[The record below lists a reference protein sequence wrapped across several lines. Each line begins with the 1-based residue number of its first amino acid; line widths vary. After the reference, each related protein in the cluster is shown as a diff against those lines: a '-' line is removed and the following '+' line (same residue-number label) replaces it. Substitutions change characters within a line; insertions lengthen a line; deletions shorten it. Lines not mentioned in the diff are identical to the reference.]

1 MTYPAF
7 RKARAVARRPKFMA
21 NNIESSFA
29 RVQERFRRRRFVPVC
44 ESIGYVYQAFL
55 AGSLRALH
63 SVAIV
68 AHILWKDFTAYGA
81 SRGRVVLQLHAV
93 FASLSCLVILNYPL
107 LRLAF
112 SAVDLSYQ
120 FKRALDQLKKLQVQM
135 LSSNPD
141 LFEQYYLRASIWD
154 GKRFGIR
161 EPLSQIHLDALF
173 WSTLRYRTG
182 IVSIFVLVLLGA
194 MVWRASVVRVR
205 QWRRNLGAVARPG
218 CTTHGIHHS
227 CGSGCAVQA
236 GRVVLYSSPTGTRG
250 YCGLL
255 AACCIA
261 EPTRPVPADG
271 S

>member
-1 MTYPAF
+1 M
-7 RKARAVARRPKFMA
+7 
-21 NNIESSFA
+21 
-29 RVQERFRRRRFVPVC
+29 PVC

-55 AGSLRALH
+55 ALDLFALFILI
-63 SVAIV
+63 IV
-68 AHILWKDFTAYGA
+68 AHFVEGLLHSLWRL
-81 SRGRVVLQLHAV
+81 RGRVVLRLPPYLHPCRARHPH
-93 FASLSCLVILNYPL
+93 YPL

-182 IVSIFVLVLLGA
+182 IVSIFVLVLLGYGLA
-194 MVWRASVVRVR
+194 GVGSA
-205 QWRRNLGAVARPG
+205 GAAVAKESLCSCSVELSQPMSNSIIRRRERL
-218 CTTHGIHHS
+218 HG
-227 CGSGCAVQA
+227 A
-236 GRVVLYSSPTGTRG
+236 GGRAGPALTNWHCLQMLWTS
-250 YCGLL
+250 

-261 EPTRPVPADG
+261 EPTRPVPAQLMCVNRFRPLAG
-271 S
+271 PVAVS